1 MNIPPVV
8 GLVISL
14 SLGIVLGGF
23 SMYQY
28 MDKAQVEADAG
39 QIKKDNKVAADIDAV
54 TVEAKKSN
62 TVTKTVIKWRDRPP
76 VVIPQELT
84 EDEINTI
91 CNNHFAPDD
100 IVQSLRAEA
109 ARARGRFSD
118 VPDDTLP

>member
-1 MNIPPVV
+1 MNIPPIV
-8 GLVISL
+8 GLVVSL
-14 SLGIVLGGF
+14 SLGLVLGSF

-28 MDKAQVEADAG
+28 LDKEQAHADSE
-39 QIKKDNKVAADIDAV
+39 QIKKDNKVAADITAD

-62 TVTKTVIKWRDRPP
+62 TVAKTVIKWRDRPP